1 MAKRRKKAAG
11 GGGGGGMSAEDAFA
25 VMFTSLNLILLS
37 FFILLNSIAVVDNN
51 RQRRALGSLRGSF
64 GILLGGENPDS
75 NSGKS
80 LHREMPFEMQQGAE
94 GGKMLREAQA
104 LVSRTRLVHG
114 TNSASMIP
122 TADGLRIVF
131 NDRILLRPGTTVL
144 HPSAF
149 PLLDGVAK
157 IARRYRVRATV
168 RGYADPTRPVHFP
181 SNVELSGSRAA
192 RVADY
197 LVRAAKLPPALVRA
211 VAMGVRDGVNSR
223 HVEIEVGGKRL
234 RGRLELDS
242 E

>member
-114 TNSASMIP
+114 EDFGGP
-122 TADGLRIVF
+122 VF
-131 NDRILLRPGTTVL
+131 ALPWKVLGPQLEKSYAALNRALAREVERRDR
-144 HPSAF
+144 
-149 PLLDGVAK
+149 
-157 IARRYRVRATV
+157 
-168 RGYADPTRPVHFP
+168 
-181 SNVELSGSRAA
+181 
-192 RVADY
+192 
-197 LVRAAKLPPALVRA
+197 
-211 VAMGVRDGVNSR
+211 
-223 HVEIEVGGKRL
+223 
-234 RGRLELDS
+234 
-242 E
+242 